1 MRLLLQLALILSV
14 CFIGDFLHRV
24 CGIPLPGNILAM
36 LILFLLLCTKLVKVD
51 QIAEMSDFFLKR
63 LPFFFLPP
71 TIGILA
77 VYGVLKG
84 NLILSHKGLS
94 FLFFLLSILAT
105 IVTFAVTGK
114 VTDIM
119 VNVQKKRKKDA

>member
-51 QIAEMSDFFLKR
+51 QIAEMSNFFLKR

-84 NLILSHKGLS
+84 NLIL
-94 FLFFLLSILAT
+94 FFLLSVLAT
-105 IVTFAVTGK
+105 IVTLAVSGK

-119 VNVQKKRKKDA
+119 VNVQEKRKKDA

>member
-1 MRLLLQLALILSV
+1 MRLLLQLALILAV

-51 QIAEMSDFFLKR
+51 QIAERSDFFLKR

-84 NLILSHKGLS
+84 NLIL
-94 FLFFLLSILAT
+94 FFLLSVLAT
-105 IVTFAVTGK
+105 IVTLAVSGK